1 MTTQTRPAAADT
13 AAEPDPPEQ
22 LARSFKAAMTAV
34 RRLRGRET
42 QRPDALSFAQYG
54 LLFSLADGCAMSA
67 RELADAATLTPSTV
81 TQMLESLESHGLVRR
96 LRSEADKRVVL
107 TTLTERGQE
116 VVAER
121 RAIFESRWQH
131 ALSGFAP
138 DELRTAAAVLDRLAR
153 HFEEL

>member
-1 MTTQTRPAAADT
+1 MSHVEAPVAGAREPPAH
-13 AAEPDPPEQ
+13 EQ
-22 LARSFKAAMTAV
+22 LGRSFKAAMAAV

-67 RELADAATLTPSTV
+67 RELAEAAALTPSTV
-81 TQMLESLESHGLVRR
+81 TQMLESLESHGLVGR
-96 LRSEADKRVVL
+96 LRSEADRRVVL
-107 TTLTERGQE
+107 TTLTERGHE

-121 RAIFESRWQH
+121 RAMFESRWQS
-131 ALSGFAP
+131 ALSGFTAA
-138 DELRTAAAVLDRLAR
+138 ELRTAAAVLDRLAR